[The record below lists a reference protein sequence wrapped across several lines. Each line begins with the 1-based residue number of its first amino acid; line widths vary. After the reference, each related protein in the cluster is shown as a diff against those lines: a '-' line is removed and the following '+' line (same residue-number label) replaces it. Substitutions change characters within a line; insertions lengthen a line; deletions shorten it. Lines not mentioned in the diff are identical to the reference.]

1 MLEITNTFFPYQL
14 SLRRKDV
21 MEMRVKIKNSGNDA
35 ALVSYKIQ
43 LPPEL
48 SFDKIGFKAVHEI
61 RAGKLEPGKQLLETV
76 YINARPLT
84 REGITEILIKATEHY
99 NSYDFSLR
107 EWRKHVPLVIT
118 G

>member
-21 MEMRVKIKNSGNDA
+21 IEMRVKIKNAGAEN

-61 RAGKLEPGKQLLETV
+61 QAGKLEPGRELIEKV

-84 REGITEILIKATEHY
+84 REGPTEILIKATEHY
-99 NSYDFSLR
+99 NSYEF
-107 EWRKHVPLVIT
+107 
-118 G
+118 